1 MEERRI
7 LPGAAQRPA
16 ARAGLTQAMIMA
28 YPVRMPATPEMSG
41 PPNRGVSPAPLTAES
56 FHKLPPEWRYFNI
69 SVLWIP
75 HYRALIRLF
84 HHLRIRHE
92 AVTGLSIASGLA
104 AASLLVTARTPGMVL
119 TAALLVHLK
128 DLFDA
133 CDGAL
138 ARLTGTG
145 HRLGRFLD
153 TIGDGV
159 VFTVWIVA
167 AAWRGVADG
176 APVAAAVA
184 LAALAGVSLF
194 LQCSYFNFHQLHYVR
209 LAGAELTSQLDERQ
223 DPGRGAVA
231 ILGRCY
237 DLWFGWQDRLLARWD
252 LAQRRHAGLP
262 EDPSHPDND
271 AWYGHRGFMVA
282 NSALCFGTHAFLL
295 ILCLLFLTPWAFLA
309 VVAVGLNLYWGGI
322 LVARRL
328 AFPWRGTG
336 GDSS

>member
-16 ARAGLTQAMIMA
+16 AGVGLTQVMRMA
-28 YPVRMPATPEMSG
+28 YPVRMSATPGKSS
-41 PPNRGVSPAPLTAES
+41 PPHRNVSPAAITSAS
-56 FHKLPPEWRYFNI
+56 FHKLPPGWRYLNI

-75 HYRALIRLF
+75 HYQALIRLLYR
-84 HHLRIRHE
+84 LRVRHE
-92 AVTGLSIASGLA
+92 VVTGLSITSGLA
-104 AASLLVTARTPGMVL
+104 ATGLIATARTPWAIG
-119 TAALLVHLK
+119 AAAILVHLK

-159 VFTVWIVA
+159 VFTLWIGA
-167 AAWRGVADG
+167 AAWRGVTDG
-176 APVAAAVA
+176 APVPVTVT
-184 LAALAGVSLF
+184 LAAFTWVSLF
-194 LQCSYFNFHQLHYVR
+194 LQCSYFNFHQVHYVR
-209 LAGAELTSQLDERQ
+209 LSGADLTSQLDER
-223 DPGRGAVA
+223 GAVDWGLVA

-252 LAQRRHAGLP
+252 LAQRHRAGLP
-262 EDPSHPDND
+262 VEPSHPAND
-271 AWYGHRGFMVA
+271 RWYGHRGFMVA

-295 ILCLLFLTPWAFLA
+295 ILCLVFLTPLAFLWA
-309 VVAVGLNLYWGGI
+309 VAVGLNLYWTGI
-322 LVARRL
+322 LLARRL
-328 AFPWRGTG
+328 VFSRRETG
-336 GDSS
+336 PRS

>member
-1 MEERRI
+1 
-7 LPGAAQRPA
+7 
-16 ARAGLTQAMIMA
+16 MA
-28 YPVRMPATPEMSG
+28 YPVRMSATPETI
-41 PPNRGVSPAPLTAES
+41 PPPAGDVSPAAVTPVS
-56 FHKLPPEWRYFNI
+56 FHKLPPGWRYLNI

-75 HYRALIRLF
+75 HYQALIRLLY
-84 HHLRIRHE
+84 HLRIRHE
-92 AVTGLSIASGLA
+92 VVTALSILSGLA
-104 AASLLVTARTPGMVL
+104 AAWLVVTARTPGAIAS
-119 TAALLVHLK
+119 AALLVHLK

-159 VFTVWIVA
+159 VFTLWIAA

-176 APVAAAVA
+176 APVPVAVT
-184 LAALAGVSLF
+184 LAAFTWISLF

-209 LAGAELTSQLDERQ
+209 LAGAELTSQLDERR
-223 DPGRGAVA
+223 DVGRGVVA

-252 LAQRRHAGLP
+252 LAQRRRAGLP
-262 EDPSHPDND
+262 EDPGHPAND
-271 AWYGHRGFMVA
+271 PWYGHRGFMVA

-295 ILCLLFLTPWAFLA
+295 ILCLVFLSPWAFLG
-309 VVAVGLNLYWGGI
+309 VVAFGLNLYWGGI
-322 LVARRL
+322 LVARRVV
-328 AFPWRGTG
+328 FPPRETG
-336 GDSS
+336 G